1 METFGIFPPL
11 HSHTRKPFFYF
22 SPLTHIAIVAG
33 VYFDKCLQTQTPA
46 TSSSTTPRTLLK
58 PLTITYAP
66 TSQKITSSHKKM
78 DSSHCVTANSPL
90 ISKTPSRL
98 FGSCLVTIT
107 PTNSSMKMTFKSSL
121 TKLNSVN
128 PSCLEEIAELTK
140 RQKEIRKEKNR
151 ITAKLSRDRKNA
163 YIHSLETMLN
173 NANSKIETLEKEL
186 CISCNQAMEI
196 TTPPNVEVKSEDDNN
211 ECLAL
216 DDLPP
221 NLFDSDSE

>member
-11 HSHTRKPFFYF
+11 HSHTRKLFFI
-22 SPLTHIAIVAG
+22 SPPLTHIAIVAG

-78 DSSHCVTANSPL
+78 DSSHFVTANSPL

-163 YIHSLETMLN
+163 YIHSLETMLQT
-173 NANSKIETLEKEL
+173 ANTKIEALENEL
-186 CISCNQAMEI
+186 SSACTQVMEI
-196 TTPPNVEVKSEDDNN
+196 STQPKIEIKIQDDDD

-221 NLFDSDSE
+221 DLFSSDSE

>member
-1 METFGIFPPL
+1 
-11 HSHTRKPFFYF
+11 
-22 SPLTHIAIVAG
+22 
-33 VYFDKCLQTQTPA
+33 
-46 TSSSTTPRTLLK
+46 
-58 PLTITYAP
+58 
-66 TSQKITSSHKKM
+66 M
-78 DSSHCVTANSPL
+78 DSSHCVTVNSPL

-107 PTNSSMKMTFKSSL
+107 PINSNTKTMFKSSL

-163 YIHSLETMLN
+163 YIHSLETMLQT
-173 NANSKIETLEKEL
+173 ANTKIEALENEL
-186 CISCNQAMEI
+186 SSACTQVMEI
-196 TTPPNVEVKSEDDNN
+196 STQPKIEIKIQDDDD

-221 NLFDSDSE
+221 DLFSSDSE